1 MGDQQLSVGE
11 KVHLAPLDGIGSPDV
26 VEYRG
31 QVGERAVV
39 IGPDRI
45 QFMVAAER
53 VSRIPAVGEEATIR
67 ERVAVLRAGREP
79 RPTVTGGQWG
89 EFMACLVNAG
99 SFAGQASTAAAN
111 GDNAHSLDCFAN
123 AFGALAEAEA
133 ML

>member
-1 MGDQQLSVGE
+1 MTKSHAPNVELPVFDYEAATAQQAEAERIRL
-11 KVHLAPLDGIGSPDV
+11 
-26 VEYRG
+26 
-31 QVGERAVV
+31 ERA
-39 IGPDRI
+39 
-45 QFMVAAER
+45 
-53 VSRIPAVGEEATIR
+53 PAVEAAAKMEATIR